1 MAGNGT
7 HGRGGRPGVPRRRP
21 SPAVYR
27 RRRLV
32 AAILALLILA
42 GLIAGGIA
50 VANLLGNL
58 GASGQPQTE
67 EGSAEPQ
74 PSETQPAD
82 EPHGSAS
89 PGPSAS
95 STSSASD
102 DKVCDPSKVRV
113 SAETNAHAY
122 PAGRNPVLTMIVTN
136 VGTEPCQLNVGTTQM
151 EFIIT
156 SDAERVFSSKDCQ
169 VEPQDLMRT
178 IEPGT
183 TEQANFIWERNR
195 TVPGCQPVESTA
207 GAGTYQFQAKL
218 GQISGG
224 PAEFELS

>member
-32 AAILALLILA
+32 AGILALLILA

-50 VANLLGNL
+50 VANLLGSL
-58 GASGQPQTE
+58 GASGQPQTA

-74 PSETQPAD
+74 PSESQSAAD
-82 EPHGSAS
+82 EPPGSAS

-95 STSSASD
+95 SASGE
-102 DKVCDPSKVRV
+102 KVCDPSKVRV
-113 SAETNAHAY
+113 SAETNAHSY

-156 SDAERVFSSKDCQ
+156 SGPERVFSSKDCQ

-195 TVPGCQPVESTA
+195 TVPGCHPVESA
-207 GAGTYQFQAKL
+207 VGAGTYQFQAQL
-218 GQISGG
+218 GAIAGG